1 MRVADFLEV
10 ESGRKSAWPQLLAA
24 LALAQREDAVL
35 LVAQLDRL
43 ARSVAFLATLMKS
56 RGRFQAVDL
65 LAADEFTL
73 YIVAAVAQQE
83 ASAISSRTQAALA
96 GKKKER
102 GFTLGS
108 VANFTDEA
116 KIKGFVA
123 QQANINNRQA
133 AQLVTLLRA
142 TGATLRAIAAQ
153 IKQAGY
159 ITRRGKAF
167 HPMSVQR

>member
-1 MRVADFLEV
+1 VADFLEV
-10 ESGRKSAWPQLLAA
+10 ESGRKSARPQLLAA

-35 LVAQLDRL
+35 LVDRL

-83 ASAISSRTQAALA
+83 ASAISSQTRTALA

-108 VANFTDEA
+108 VANLTDEA
-116 KIKGFVA
+116 KIKA
-123 QQANINNRQA
+123 SWRSRPMRRPIS
-133 AQLVTLLRA
+133 
-142 TGATLRAIAAQ
+142 TGRP
-153 IKQAGY
+153 
-159 ITRRGKAF
+159 R
-167 HPMSVQR
+167 SW